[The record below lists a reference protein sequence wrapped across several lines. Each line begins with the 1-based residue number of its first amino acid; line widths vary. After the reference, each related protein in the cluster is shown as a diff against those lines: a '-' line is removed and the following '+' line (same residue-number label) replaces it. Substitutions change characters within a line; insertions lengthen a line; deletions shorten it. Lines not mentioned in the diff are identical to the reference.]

1 MKTDK
6 NGSRLERSAA
16 SPRSRAGLPSGRL
29 IGEMVAVLLTLILF
43 GVPFLFVAFEA
54 GKTTS
59 EAAVMAM
66 APPVKSQYAANFLD
80 VLRTAD
86 GMVIRAFINSTLIT
100 GFSIALLVLVSAM
113 AGFVLERR
121 NGRPTRLAHFL
132 IMAGLMIPPSVV
144 TTIWMLQSTGLY
156 RTMIGMILIEVAL
169 AFPFSALMYRAFMVS
184 IPREIDEASIIDG
197 CGGTQL
203 FFQVV
208 FPLLKPATST
218 VAILSA
224 VSIFN
229 DFVNPLYF
237 FPGAKNATV
246 QLTLYN
252 FMSQFS
258 TKWNLLF
265 ANVLVISIPPLLF
278 FIVFNRK
285 IVEGMVAGA
294 VKG

>member
-1 MKTDK
+1 MNKAVSHRP
-6 NGSRLERSAA
+6 SRL
-16 SPRSRAGLPSGRL
+16 PGRML
-29 IGEMVAVLLTLILF
+29 GEFAVVLLTLILF
-43 GVPFLFVAFEA
+43 GVPFLFVIFQA
-54 GKTTS
+54 GKTTK
-59 EAAVMAM
+59 EAAVMALI
-66 APPVKSQYAANFLD
+66 PPAAAQYGVNFLE
-80 VLRTAD
+80 VIRTAD
-86 GMVIRAFINSTLIT
+86 GMVLRAFVNSTLIT
-100 GFSIALLVLVSAM
+100 GLSIAVLVLVAAM

-121 NGRPTRLAHFL
+121 SGRGSRLAQFL
-132 IMAGLMIPPSVV
+132 ILAGLMIPPSVV
-144 TTIWMLQSTGLY
+144 TTIWVLQRTGLY
-156 RTMIGMILIEVAL
+156 RTMVGMILIEVAL
-169 AFPFSALMYRAFMVS
+169 AFPFSVLMYRAFTVS

-197 CGGTQL
+197 CGGTEL
-203 FFQVV
+203 FFRIIL
-208 FPLLKPATST
+208 PLLKPATST

-224 VSIFN
+224 VTIFN

>member
-1 MKTDK
+1 MKTTK
-6 NGSRLERSAA
+6 SGGRMR
-16 SPRSRAGLPSGRL
+16 RIGLPRGRV
-29 IGEMVAVLLTLILF
+29 IGETIAVLLTLILF
-43 GVPFLFVAFEA
+43 GVPFLFVVFEA
-54 GKTTS
+54 GKTTR

-66 APPVKSQYAANFLD
+66 KAPVQSQYAANFLE

-86 GMVIRAFINSTLIT
+86 GMVIRAFVNSTLIT

-121 NGRPTRLAHFL
+121 SGRPTKLAHFL

-144 TTIWMLQSTGLY
+144 TTIWILQSTGLY
-156 RTMIGMILIEVAL
+156 RTMVGMILIEVAL

-252 FMSQFS
+252 FMSQFA

-278 FIVFNRK
+278 FIIFNRK

>member
-1 MKTDK
+1 MK
-6 NGSRLERSAA
+6 SR
-16 SPRSRAGLPSGRL
+16 SPFKRTRIGRAGRPTGPGRL
-29 IGEMVAVLLTLILF
+29 VGELLAVAATLILF
-43 GVPFLFVAFEA
+43 GIPFLFVVFQA
-54 GKTTS
+54 GKTMR
-59 EAAVMAM
+59 EAAAMAM
-66 APPVKSQYAANFLD
+66 APPAVPQYGENLVAVLKTANGM
-80 VLRTAD
+80 VLR
-86 GMVIRAFINSTLIT
+86 AFVNSTLIT
-100 GFSIALLVLVSAM
+100 GFSIAVLVLTAAM
-113 AGFVLERR
+113 TGFVLERR
-121 NGRPTRLAHFL
+121 NGRGSRIAHFL

-144 TTIWMLQSTGLY
+144 TTIWVLQRLVLY
-156 RTMIGMILIEVAL
+156 RTMVGMVLIEVAL

-197 CGGTQL
+197 CGGTEL
-203 FFQVV
+203 FFRII

-224 VSIFN
+224 VTIFN

-252 FMSQFS
+252 FMTQFA
-258 TKWNLLF
+258 TQWNLLF

-294 VKG
+294 VKS